1 MGNPEYDTS
10 EYHQKLEDNKNRR
23 KRQRKI
29 ALLAKRKAWATP
41 FIKSLQR
48 QLREAKDETGIM
60 KQRFWNEQCQ
70 KVSWK
75 EKHGKMQVFKEFFEK
90 EAMKNKKAKEAQEKK
105 NEAMLKVNVKLA
117 EEKRTLTK
125 QLEKGEAKNEKLEDQ
140 KKKVQKKLSDLELKA
155 AWVSVKIGG
164 KRKFDQLAARPPRRL
179 AQEDLQ

>member
-1 MGNPEYDTS
+1 MGKPEYDTS
-10 EYHQKLEDNKNRR
+10 EYHQKLGKF
-23 KRQRKI
+23 

-41 FIKSLQR
+41 FIKSLRR

-70 KVSWK
+70 EVSWK
-75 EKHGKMQVFKEFFEK
+75 EKHGEMQVFKEFFEK

-117 EEKRTLTK
+117 EEKKTLTK
-125 QLEKGEAKNEKLEDQ
+125 QLEKGEAKSEKLEDQ
-140 KKKVQKKLSDLELKA
+140 KKKVQKKLSDLELEVV
-155 AWVSVKIGG
+155 WVSVKIGG